1 MTHSEYRLL
10 LKADKAKAQQALFNE
25 YLNYVY
31 AIVFN
36 RLRSCGTREDIG
48 ECVIDVFMEVF
59 SSYDHRDDLFGD
71 IKGFIGVVAYRK
83 STTRFRQLYKNRA
96 NISLDDEHTDDIP
109 SYENI
114 AENAEQSELHRTLL
128 ELIKSLGKPDST
140 IIIEKY
146 YYGRSSAEIGR
157 LVHLSPMMVRVRSS
171 RALKKLRKLLSDMD
185 ITI

>member
-36 RLRSCGTREDIG
+36 RLRSCGTREDVG
-48 ECVIDVFMEVF
+48 ECVINVFMEVF
-59 SSYDHRDDLFGD
+59 SSYDHKSDLSDD

-83 STTRFRQLYKNRA
+83 STTRFHQLCRHNKS
-96 NISLDDEHTDDIP
+96 ISLDDENADDIP
-109 SYENI
+109 SDENI
-114 AENAEQSELHRTLL
+114 ADNAEQSELHRTLL
-128 ELIKSLGKPDST
+128 GLIKNLGKPDST

-146 YYGRSSAEIGR
+146 YYGRSSAEIAK

>member
-10 LKADKAKAQQALFNE
+10 LKADKAKAQNALFNE

-36 RLRSCGTREDIG
+36 RLRSCGTHEDIS
-48 ECVIDVFMEVF
+48 ECVLDIFMEVF
-59 SSYDHRDDLFGD
+59 SSYDQRADLSGD
-71 IKGFIGVVAYRK
+71 IKGFISVVAYRK
-83 STTRFRQLYKNRA
+83 SSTRFRQLCRHSS
-96 NISLDDEHTDDIP
+96 NISLDDEHTDAIP
-109 SYENI
+109 SDVDI
-114 AENAEQSELHRTLL
+114 AVSAEQNELQKILL

-146 YYGRSSAEIGR
+146 YYGRSAAEIGR

-171 RALKKLRKLLSDMD
+171 RALKKLRKLLSDMN

>member
-59 SSYDHRDDLFGD
+59 SSYDHRADLSGD

-83 STTRFRQLYKNRA
+83 STTRFRQLCKNRA
-96 NISLDDEHTDDIP
+96 NISLDDEYTEEIP
-109 SYENI
+109 SDENI
-114 AENAEQSELHRTLL
+114 ADNAEQSELNRTLL

-146 YYGRSSAEIGR
+146 YYGRSAAEIGR